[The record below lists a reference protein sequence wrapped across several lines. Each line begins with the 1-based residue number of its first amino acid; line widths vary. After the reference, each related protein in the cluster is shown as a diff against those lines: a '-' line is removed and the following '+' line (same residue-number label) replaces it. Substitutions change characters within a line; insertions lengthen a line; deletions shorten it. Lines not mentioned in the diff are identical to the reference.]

1 MEKKLMDRG
10 FQDPSTHP
18 DINLDKMASF
28 RIDGKQ
34 WMVSITPKHVRIS
47 CPTLD
52 TTYSIDTSLTP
63 NNLEYDEV
71 EGYTCGMDMTEYIF
85 RGTNNTTMTI
95 NWSVPRVDHPDYH
108 ILKECAS
115 VELSGNG
122 FRSQN
127 PLPVVIARAI
137 PLIVKREYDAM
148 EKLGAYLITR
158 V

>member
-1 MEKKLMDRG
+1 
-10 FQDPSTHP
+10 
-18 DINLDKMASF
+18 MASF

-34 WMVSITPKHVRIS
+34 WMVDVTPKHVRIS

-85 RGTNNTTMTI
+85 RGANNTTMTI
-95 NWSVPRVDHPDYH
+95 NWSVPRRGHPDYH
-108 ILKECAS
+108 MLKECAS
-115 VELSGNG
+115 VELRGNG
-122 FRSQN
+122 IRSQT
-127 PLPVVIARAI
+127 LIPVVIARAI
-137 PLIVKREYDAM
+137 PIIVKREYDAM
-148 EKLGAYLITR
+148 ERLGAYLITR

>member
-1 MEKKLMDRG
+1 
-10 FQDPSTHP
+10 
-18 DINLDKMASF
+18 MASF

-34 WMVSITPKHVRIS
+34 WMVSITPKHVSIS

-52 TTYSIDTSLTP
+52 TTYSISTPDTHD
-63 NNLEYDEV
+63 LEYDEV

-85 RGTNNTTMTI
+85 RGVNNTVMTI
-95 NWSVPRVDHPDYH
+95 NWSVPRRGHPDYH
-108 ILKECAS
+108 MLEECAS

-158 V
+158 I